1 MRQHPARKT
10 ALLRLQESN
19 KETYN
24 DCGQRIDEK
33 HRDVNQV
40 RAAQTRGLT
49 AQASAAYLCCESR
62 RKCSGRKDVPDRLK
76 LR

>member
-1 MRQHPARKT
+1 MTPLLESVPKPFEYRRSRKSGMRQHPARKT

-40 RAAQTRGLT
+40 GEL
-49 AQASAAYLCCESR
+49 
-62 RKCSGRKDVPDRLK
+62 
-76 LR
+76 LRQEG